1 MILKEYKQE
10 SLENTFYFH
19 FFYVIYFLLYIIIL
33 EKWFDIDEEIA
44 QKNGNNKQFIMILKV
59 KTISLA

>member
-33 EKWFDIDEEIA
+33 EKWFDIDEER
-44 QKNGNNKQFIMILKV
+44 LKRD
-59 KTISLA
+59 